1 MAQLSKFGPAESET
15 KFGWRN
21 LLSIWTWQTQ
31 ICKCRPW
38 PRFPQKATSYRKPWQ
53 ATSSRIKI
61 LSPGLLFKS
70 RGLCPKGLQIDCL
83 KEKISLVDRTHGIV
97 LEHVWNILNLY
108 CAVICLFCVQFF
120 QKYSS
125 AIARSGSAR
134 TLIATSDPSSSSPC
148 GASMK
153 WNSNRSKTASWK
165 AFKWQTDSQHLTASQ
180 QLLFNYYS
188 CLEHWAIGAR
198 SQSLWVTPI
207 LPESRN
213 AHDSKNISTCHL
225 PRIPSSQ
232 ASLRL
237 IVPRSC
243 IEGKFP

>member
-1 MAQLSKFGPAESET
+1 MAQLFKFGPAESET

-70 RGLCPKGLQIDCL
+70 RGLCSKGLQIDCL
-83 KEKISLVDRTHGIV
+83 KEKISLVDGTHGIV

-148 GASMK
+148 GASME
-153 WNSNRSKTASWK
+153 WNSNRSKTSILK
-165 AFKWQTDSQHLTASQ
+165 SVQMTNRLTASHSITTITI
-180 QLLFNYYS
+180 QLLFMPWTLS
-188 CLEHWAIGAR
+188 HR
-198 SQSLWVTPI
+198 SQIPI
-207 LPESRN
+207 ALSHSNSSWKQKCSRFEKHINLPLATYPIQPSIV
-213 AHDSKNISTCHL
+213 ATDS
-225 PRIPSSQ
+225 SS
-232 ASLRL
+232 
-237 IVPRSC
+237 
-243 IEGKFP
+243 